1 MKGQVKQRILLFIV
15 LLLLTI
21 TIVQVTNEAPAAS
34 PAPQVILKRVEVPVR
49 VPVEREFRDAPIKKY
64 KPGYTQQVGVL
75 VGDDEETLPIYSRE
89 VRGRRDRY
97 HYYTVTPG
105 NQQYSLPITM
115 GDRDCMDDMGCQEM
129 YGNES
134 VSVLGQNGNFEAKVY
149 RTDNFF

>member
-21 TIVQVTNEAPAAS
+21 TIVQVTTEAPAA
-34 PAPQVILKRVEVPVR
+34 APVTILKRVEVPVR
-49 VPVEREFRDAPIKKY
+49 VPMEREFRRAPIKRY

-75 VGDDEETLPIYSRE
+75 IGDDETLPIYSRE

-105 NQQYSLPITM
+105 NQQYSLPITI
-115 GDRDCMDDMGCQEM
+115 GDRDCMDDIGCQEL
-129 YGNES
+129 YGNED
-134 VSVLGQNGNFEAKVY
+134 VSVLREDGQFSAKIY

>member
-21 TIVQVTNEAPAAS
+21 TMVQVTTEAPAA
-34 PAPQVILKRVEVPVR
+34 APVTILKRVEVPVR
-49 VPVEREFRDAPIKKY
+49 VPMEREFRRAPIKRY

-75 VGDDEETLPIYSRE
+75 IGDDETLPIYSRE

-105 NQQYSLPITM
+105 NQQYSLPITI
-115 GDRDCMDDMGCQEM
+115 GDRDCMDDIGCQEL
-129 YGNES
+129 YGNED
-134 VSVLGQNGNFEAKVY
+134 VSVLGEDGQFSAKIY

>member
-21 TIVQVTNEAPAAS
+21 TIVQVTSTTET
-34 PAPQVILKRVEVPVR
+34 PAPQVILKRVPVR

-75 VGDDEETLPIYSRE
+75 VGDDETLPIYSRE

-105 NQQYSLPITM
+105 NQQYSLPVTV
-115 GDRDCMDDMGCQEM
+115 GDRDCMDDIGCQEL
-129 YGNES
+129 YGNEA
-134 VSVLGQNGNFEAKVY
+134 VSVLGEDGEFSAQIY

>member
-21 TIVQVTNEAPAAS
+21 TIVQVTTEAPAA
-34 PAPQVILKRVEVPVR
+34 APVTILKRVEVPVR
-49 VPVEREFRDAPIKKY
+49 VPVEREFRDAPIKRY

-75 VGDDEETLPIYSRE
+75 VGEEETLPIYSRE

-105 NQQYSLPITM
+105 NQQYSLPVTV
-115 GDRDCMDDMGCQEM
+115 GDRDCMDDMGCQEL
-129 YGNES
+129 YGNEA
-134 VSVLGQNGNFEAKVY
+134 VSVLGEDGQFSAKIY

>member
-1 MKGQVKQRILLFIV
+1 MKGQVKQRILLFLV

-21 TIVQVTNEAPAAS
+21 TIVQVTNEETPVAP
-34 PAPQVILKRVEVPVR
+34 VTILKRVEVPVR

-75 VGDDEETLPIYSRE
+75 VGDDETLPIYSRE

-129 YGNES
+129 YGNEA
-134 VSVLGQNGNFEAKVY
+134 VSVLGEDGQFSAKIY

>member
-21 TIVQVTNEAPAAS
+21 TIVQVTTEAPVAA
-34 PAPQVILKRVEVPVR
+34 PVTILKRVEVPVR
-49 VPVEREFRDAPIKKY
+49 IPVEREFRNAPIKRY

-75 VGDDEETLPIYSRE
+75 IGDDETLPIYSRE

-105 NQQYSLPITM
+105 NQQYSLPITI
-115 GDRDCMDDMGCQEM
+115 GDRDCMDDIGCQEL

-134 VSVLGQNGNFEAKVY
+134 VSVLGEDGQFSAKIY

>member
-21 TIVQVTNEAPAAS
+21 TIVQVTNEETPVAP
-34 PAPQVILKRVEVPVR
+34 VTILKRVEVPVR

-75 VGDDEETLPIYSRE
+75 VGDDETLPIYSRE

-129 YGNES
+129 YGNEA
-134 VSVLGQNGNFEAKVY
+134 VSVLGEDGQFSAKIY

>member
-21 TIVQVTNEAPAAS
+21 TIVQVTSTTEAPA
-34 PAPQVILKRVEVPVR
+34 PRVILKRVEVPVR

-75 VGDDEETLPIYSRE
+75 VGDDETLPIYSRE

-105 NQQYSLPITM
+105 NQQYSLPLTI
-115 GDRDCMDDMGCQEM
+115 GDRDCMDDIGCQEL
-129 YGNES
+129 YGNEA
-134 VSVLGQNGNFEAKVY
+134 VNVLGEDGEFSAKIY

>member
-21 TIVQVTNEAPAAS
+21 TIVQVTNEETPVAP
-34 PAPQVILKRVEVPVR
+34 VTILKRVEVPVR

-64 KPGYTQQVGVL
+64 KPGYTQQIGVL
-75 VGDDEETLPIYSRE
+75 VGDDETLPIYSRE

-105 NQQYSLPITM
+105 NQQYSLPLTI
-115 GDRDCMDDMGCQEM
+115 GERDCMDDIGCQEL
-129 YGNES
+129 YGNEA
-134 VSVLGQNGNFEAKVY
+134 VSVLGQDGEFEAKVY

>member
-1 MKGQVKQRILLFIV
+1 MTTEAAPVAP
-15 LLLLTI
+15 
-21 TIVQVTNEAPAAS
+21 VT
-34 PAPQVILKRVEVPVR
+34 ILKRVEVPVR

-75 VGDDEETLPIYSRE
+75 VGDDETLPIYSRE

-105 NQQYSLPITM
+105 NQQYSLPLTI
-115 GDRDCMDDMGCQEM
+115 GDRDCMDEIGCQEL
-129 YGNES
+129 YGNEA
-134 VSVLGQNGNFEAKVY
+134 VNVLGEDGQFSAKIY

>member
-21 TIVQVTNEAPAAS
+21 TIVQVTNEETPVAP
-34 PAPQVILKRVEVPVR
+34 VTILKRVVEVPVR

-64 KPGYTQQVGVL
+64 KPGYTQQIGVL
-75 VGDDEETLPIYSRE
+75 VGDDETLPIYSRE

-105 NQQYSLPITM
+105 DQQYSLPLTI
-115 GDRDCMDDMGCQEM
+115 GDRDCMDDMGCQEL
-129 YGNES
+129 YGNEAIN
-134 VSVLGQNGNFEAKVY
+134 VLGEDGQFSAKIY

>member
-21 TIVQVTNEAPAAS
+21 TIVQVTTEA
-34 PAPQVILKRVEVPVR
+34 APVTPVTILKRVEVPVR

-75 VGDDEETLPIYSRE
+75 VGDDETLPIYSRE

-105 NQQYSLPITM
+105 NQQYSLPITI
-115 GDRDCMDDMGCQEM
+115 GDRDCMDDIGCQEL

-134 VSVLGQNGNFEAKVY
+134 VSVLGEDGQFSAKIY

>member
-21 TIVQVTNEAPAAS
+21 TIVQVTTEA
-34 PAPQVILKRVEVPVR
+34 APVAPVTILKRVQVPVR

-75 VGDDEETLPIYSRE
+75 VGDDETLPIYSRE

-105 NQQYSLPITM
+105 NQQYSLPVTV
-115 GDRDCMDDMGCQEM
+115 GDRDCMDDIGCQEL
-129 YGNES
+129 YGDER
-134 VSVLGQNGNFEAKVY
+134 VSVLGQDGEFEAKVY

>member
-21 TIVQVTNEAPAAS
+21 TIVQVTSTTET
-34 PAPQVILKRVEVPVR
+34 PAPQVVLKRVEVPVR

-75 VGDDEETLPIYSRE
+75 VGDDETLPIYSRE

-105 NQQYSLPITM
+105 NQQYSLPITID
-115 GDRDCMDDMGCQEM
+115 DRDCMDDMGCQEI

-134 VSVLGQNGNFEAKVY
+134 VSVLGQDGEFSAKIY

>member
-21 TIVQVTNEAPAAS
+21 TIVQVTTEAPAA
-34 PAPQVILKRVEVPVR
+34 APVTILKRVEVPVR
-49 VPVEREFRDAPIKKY
+49 IPVEREFRHAPIKRY

-75 VGDDEETLPIYSRE
+75 IGDDETLPIYSRE

-105 NQQYSLPITM
+105 NQQYSLPITI
-115 GDRDCMDDMGCQEM
+115 GDRDCMDDIGCQEL

-134 VSVLGQNGNFEAKVY
+134 VSVLGEDGQFSAKIY

>member
-1 MKGQVKQRILLFIV
+1 MKGQVRQRILLFIV

-21 TIVQVTNEAPAAS
+21 TIVQVTTEA
-34 PAPQVILKRVEVPVR
+34 APVTPVTILKRVQVPVR

-75 VGDDEETLPIYSRE
+75 VGDDETLPIYSRE

-105 NQQYSLPITM
+105 NQQYSLPITI
-115 GDRDCMDDMGCQEM
+115 GDRDCMDDIGCQEL
-129 YGNES
+129 YGDES
-134 VSVLGQNGNFEAKVY
+134 VSVLGEDGQFSAKIY

>member
-21 TIVQVTNEAPAAS
+21 TIVQVTSTTEA
-34 PAPQVILKRVEVPVR
+34 PAPQVILKRVPVR

-64 KPGYTQQVGVL
+64 KPGYTQQIGVL
-75 VGDDEETLPIYSRE
+75 VGDDETLPIYSRE

-105 NQQYSLPITM
+105 NQQYSLPLTI
-115 GDRDCMDDMGCQEM
+115 GDRDCMDDIGCQEI

-134 VSVLGQNGNFEAKVY
+134 VSVLGQDGEFSAKVY

>member
-21 TIVQVTNEAPAAS
+21 TIVQVTSTTEA
-34 PAPQVILKRVEVPVR
+34 PAPQVVLKRVEVPVR

-64 KPGYTQQVGVL
+64 KPGYTQQIGVL
-75 VGDDEETLPIYSRE
+75 VGDDETLPIYSRE

-105 NQQYSLPITM
+105 NQQYSLPLTI
-115 GDRDCMDDMGCQEM
+115 GDRDCMDDIGCQEI

-134 VSVLGQNGNFEAKVY
+134 VSVLGQDGEFSAKVY

>member
-21 TIVQVTNEAPAAS
+21 TIVQVTSTTET

-49 VPVEREFRDAPIKKY
+49 IPVEREFRDAPIKKY
-64 KPGYTQQVGVL
+64 KPGYTQQVRVM
-75 VGDDEETLPIYSRE
+75 VGDDETLPIYARD

-105 NQQYSLPITM
+105 NQQYSLPLTI
-115 GDRDCMDDMGCQEM
+115 GDRDCMDDIGCQEI

-134 VSVLGQNGNFEAKVY
+134 VSVLGQDGEFSAKIY

>member
-21 TIVQVTNEAPAAS
+21 TIVQVTTEA
-34 PAPQVILKRVEVPVR
+34 APVAPVTILKRVEVPVR

-75 VGDDEETLPIYSRE
+75 VGDDETLPIYSRE

-105 NQQYSLPITM
+105 NQQYSLPLTI
-115 GDRDCMDDMGCQEM
+115 GDRDCMDEIGCQEL
-129 YGNES
+129 YGNEA
-134 VSVLGQNGNFEAKVY
+134 VNVLGEDGQFSAKIY

>member
-21 TIVQVTNEAPAAS
+21 TIVQVTSTTET
-34 PAPQVILKRVEVPVR
+34 PAPQVILKRVPVR

-75 VGDDEETLPIYSRE
+75 VGDDETLPIYSRE

-105 NQQYSLPITM
+105 NQQYSLPVTV
-115 GDRDCMDDMGCQEM
+115 GDRDCMDDIGCQEL
-129 YGNES
+129 YGNEA
-134 VSVLGQNGNFEAKVY
+134 VSVLGEDGEFSAKIY

>member
-21 TIVQVTNEAPAAS
+21 TIVQVTSTTEAPA
-34 PAPQVILKRVEVPVR
+34 PRVILKRVEVPVR

-75 VGDDEETLPIYSRE
+75 VGDDETLPIYSRE

-105 NQQYSLPITM
+105 NQQYSLPLTI
-115 GDRDCMDDMGCQEM
+115 GDRDCMDDMGCQEL

-134 VSVLGQNGNFEAKVY
+134 VNVLGEDGQFSAKIY

>member
-21 TIVQVTNEAPAAS
+21 TIVQVTSTTET
-34 PAPQVILKRVEVPVR
+34 PAPQVILKRVPVR

-75 VGDDEETLPIYSRE
+75 GGDDETLPIYSRE

-105 NQQYSLPITM
+105 NQQYSLPVPV
-115 GDRDCMDDMGCQEM
+115 GDRDCMDDIGCQEL
-129 YGNES
+129 YGNEA
-134 VSVLGQNGNFEAKVY
+134 VSVLGEDGEFSAKIY

>member
-21 TIVQVTNEAPAAS
+21 TIVQVTSTTEAPA
-34 PAPQVILKRVEVPVR
+34 PRVILKRVEVPVR

-75 VGDDEETLPIYSRE
+75 VGDDETLPIYSRE

-105 NQQYSLPITM
+105 NQQYSLPLTI
-115 GDRDCMDDMGCQEM
+115 GDRDCMDDMGCQEL
-129 YGNES
+129 YGNEA
-134 VSVLGQNGNFEAKVY
+134 VNVLGEDGEFSAKIY